1 MRRWLRILGDT
12 RLTWWSLCATAVLF
26 FVGAIFANAR
36 YELFNRLNE
45 TRIQDWI
52 GAHLLDDL
60 AVAWWLPLLLLALL
74 VLGINTAA
82 CTVERVAN
90 LWPARRDRP
99 PAAFLRDLT
108 PSVIHAQFAVVMIG
122 HLLTITG
129 GTWQRVPL
137 REGRRI
143 ALPGTDGLV
152 VEGLRI
158 DLSRP
163 STGQESRVTGTTAT
177 LASADGETLQVAF
190 GAPASYRGYHLLLD
204 RPKKQKKDPPKT
216 GADADENCNR
226 EKDFRAARADQ
237 AGTTQ
242 LLVVDDPGLWVIFP
256 AFGLILVLMGWYF
269 AVPVKRNRGS

>member
-1 MRRWLRILGDT
+1 LRILGDT
-12 RLTWWSLCATAVLF
+12 RLTWWCLCATTALF
-26 FVGAIFANAR
+26 FVGAIYANAH
-36 YELFNRLNE
+36 YDFFNRLNE
-45 TRIQDWI
+45 TRIQDWMA
-52 GAHLLDDL
+52 AHLGDSL
-60 AVAWWLPLLLLALL
+60 AISWWLPLLLLALSA
-74 VLGINTAA
+74 LGVNTAA
-82 CTVERVAN
+82 CTADRVAT
-90 LWPARRDRP
+90 LWSTRSGRP
-99 PAAFLRDLT
+99 LPAFLRDLT
-108 PSVIHAQFAVVMIG
+108 PSVIHALFAVVMLG

-129 GTWQRVPL
+129 GTWQRVTL

-143 ALPGTDGLV
+143 AIPGTDGLV
-152 VEGLRI
+152 VEDLRI

-163 STGQESRVTGTTAT
+163 AAGQEQRVTGTTAT
-177 LASADGETLQVAF
+177 LASADGGTLQVAF
-190 GAPASYRGYHLLLD
+190 GAPVSYRGYHLLLD
-204 RPKKQKKDPPKT
+204 RPKKQKKDPPKS